1 MSKEM
6 KNSTRTGIQEEAG
19 RWDRA
24 VERSPGREYRDS
36 VGEDG
41 AHCRG
46 RLEGGRETE
55 CIVGEKWALVKEW
68 VLEHGM
74 PKTQSQISL
83 ELCNSW

>member
-1 MSKEM
+1 MSEEM
-6 KNSTRTGIQEEAG
+6 KNSTRTGIQKEAG
-19 RWDRA
+19 RWDRT
-24 VERSPGREYRDS
+24 VERSPGREDRDS

-41 AHCRG
+41 AHCKG

-55 CIVGEKWALVKEW
+55 SIGGGKWALVKER
-68 VLEHGM
+68 VLKHGV